1 MELEWLQK
9 IGEQNSEGKRELLSR
24 YKPYSTRTFQIV
36 LPLALFLFLNKIT
49 WTSLPESEKS
59 ECGQILRLADFRFSL
74 SWLTWAEYS
83 QSRMLQIMWCDVW
96 CLVCATPTVGWASFL
111 LALIAPVQTLSSGK
125 KKHAIFL
132 KAWGLGVDEAT
143 DDPVPTPHRLCQQ
156 VPARSSTRI
165 EGGRDRDVTY
175 TRCPYYSCSIRPDVA
190 SIPSHTRHRCPL
202 SCSVRQQ
209 GACSRR
215 RHPRRDGF
223 F

>member
-1 MELEWLQK
+1 M
-9 IGEQNSEGKRELLSR
+9 
-24 YKPYSTRTFQIV
+24 
-36 LPLALFLFLNKIT
+36 
-49 WTSLPESEKS
+49 
-59 ECGQILRLADFRFSL
+59 
-74 SWLTWAEYS
+74 
-83 QSRMLQIMWCDVW
+83 
-96 CLVCATPTVGWASFL
+96 
-111 LALIAPVQTLSSGK
+111 LIAPVQTCHPEK
-125 KKHAIFL
+125 THAIFL

-215 RHPRRDGF
+215 RHPRRDAGASSRPLAASKPPLTTLSF
-223 F
+223 VLHGLPPPAPAPLWFGRPGWAVKWRARPDRVTTHQGVRAAALAVLYVACCRTNETSVD